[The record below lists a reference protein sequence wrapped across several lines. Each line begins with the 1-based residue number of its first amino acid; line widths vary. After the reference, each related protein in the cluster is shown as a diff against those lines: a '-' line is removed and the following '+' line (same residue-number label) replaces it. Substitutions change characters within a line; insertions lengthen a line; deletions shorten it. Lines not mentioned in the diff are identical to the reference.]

1 MTGNDVTLPHVARSD
16 PEVMSFARKSPGS
29 CCRRPVS
36 LVLGT
41 FVLLQG
47 CNLQELAVTLQ
58 EVTSHDLT

>member
-1 MTGNDVTLPHVARSD
+1 MTGNDVTLPHVAGSD

-29 CCRRPVS
+29 GCRRLIS

-47 CNLQELAVTLQ
+47 CNSQEMAVTLP
-58 EVTSHDLT
+58 EMTSRGRK